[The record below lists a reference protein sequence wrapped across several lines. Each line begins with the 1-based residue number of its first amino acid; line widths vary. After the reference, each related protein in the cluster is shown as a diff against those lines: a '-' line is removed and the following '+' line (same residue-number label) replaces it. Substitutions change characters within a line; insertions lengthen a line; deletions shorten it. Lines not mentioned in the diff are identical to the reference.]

1 MALLAIMKTISDF
14 LSHLNP
20 SQRRAVEHHCGS
32 LLVVA
37 GAGSGKTRALTYR
50 IANLI
55 LKHKI
60 DPENILAVTFTNK
73 AAREMKER
81 IEKLFAEQI
90 VEKTTGKSF
99 ASLSPEEQTSWR
111 SRIYKEYIK
120 PIWVGTFHSLCARI
134 LRYDIEKYQDPKGR
148 KWSRNFSI
156 FDESDTRSLVKEIVT
171 KQLNLDEKKFDPS
184 SVRYA
189 ISNAKNLGLS
199 PQEFERDQPNFR
211 GRVIADV
218 YSRYQDALAENNALD
233 FDDLIAVPVRLFE
246 QNESVLGY
254 WHRRFQHILV
264 DEYQDTNRIQYDLIR
279 LLVTN
284 GESPKKFNDW
294 SSRSVFVVGDVDQA
308 IYSFRMADFRILLEF
323 QEDFGD
329 GLPDE
334 KTQTMVK
341 LEENYRSRENILQ
354 AANQLIEN
362 NTQRIDKIL
371 RATRGEGEPI
381 FLHRAE
387 NELEEA
393 DFVLQQIRQ
402 LERQNN
408 DFNLGDFAILYRT
421 NAQSR
426 PFEDVLLRSG
436 IPYTMVGGLKF
447 YDRKEIKD
455 SLAYLR
461 LIVNPDDGV
470 SLLRVINTPRRGIG
484 KTTIDNLVNAA
495 RELSIPLWEIISDE
509 VSVNNLAGRAAK
521 SINNFCQ
528 LIQKWQT
535 QLEVLPAS
543 QIVQGIMEDSGYIDD
558 LKKQGTD
565 EAQDRLQ
572 NVVELFN
579 AVKQF
584 EEENDEPSLGNF
596 LENASLS
603 SDLDNLEDGEK
614 AVSLMTL
621 HSAKG
626 LEFPVVFLVG
636 MEQGL
641 LPHTRSLDDP
651 EGLEEERRLCYVGIT
666 RAQERL
672 YLTCARERRLWGER
686 APAISS
692 QFLKELPKELVSSK
706 VDIGVRSNRTNL
718 TSKSQIEK
726 PKTKSNNTSTTT
738 GQGWKKG
745 DRVVHKTFGVGEI
758 SHVFGTGNKLCLAI
772 KFPSVG
778 QKIIDPKIATLQ
790 KVL

>member
-1 MALLAIMKTISDF
+1 MTTISDF

-90 VEKTTGKSF
+90 VEKTTGKTF
-99 ASLSPEEQTSWR
+99 ASLSPEEQTHWR

-120 PIWVGTFHSLCARI
+120 PLWVGTFHSLCARI

-148 KWSRNFSI
+148 KWNRNFSI
-156 FDESDTRSLVKEIVT
+156 FDESDTRSLVKDIVT

-218 YSRYQDALAENNALD
+218 YSRYQDALVENNALD

-284 GESPKKFNDW
+284 GENPKKFNDW
-294 SSRSVFVVGDVDQA
+294 SNRSVFVVGDVDQA

-334 KTQTMVK
+334 KTQSMVK

-381 FLHRAE
+381 FLHRAD
-387 NELEEA
+387 NELDEA

-402 LERQNN
+402 LERQDNGF
-408 DFNLGDFAILYRT
+408 DLGDFAILYRT

-426 PFEDVLLRSG
+426 PFEDALLRSG

-461 LIVNPDDGV
+461 LIVNPNDTV

-484 KTTIDNLVNAA
+484 KTTIDNLVVAA

-521 SINNFCQ
+521 SINSFCQ
-528 LIQKWQT
+528 LIQKWQM

-584 EEENDEPSLGNF
+584 EEENDEPNLGNF

-603 SDLDNLEDGEK
+603 SDLDNLEDGQK

-651 EGLEEERRLCYVGIT
+651 AALEEERRLCYVGIT

-672 YLTCARERRLWGER
+672 YLSYARERRLWGER

-692 QFLKELPKELVSSK
+692 QFLKELPKELLSSK
-706 VDIGVRSNRTNL
+706 IDVGVRSNYTNL
-718 TSKSQIEK
+718 TAKSTIEQSKA
-726 PKTKSNNTSTTT
+726 KSNNTPITP

-790 KVL
+790 KVN

>member
-1 MALLAIMKTISDF
+1 MTTISDF

-55 LKHKI
+55 LKHRI

-90 VEKTTGKSF
+90 AEKTTGKLF
-99 ASLSPEEQTSWR
+99 ASLSPEQQTSWR

-120 PIWVGTFHSLCARI
+120 PLWVGTFHSLCARI

-148 KWSRNFSI
+148 KWNRNFSI

-171 KQLNLDEKKFDPS
+171 KQLNLDDKKFDPT

-189 ISNAKNLGLS
+189 ISNAKNRGLS
-199 PQEFERDQPNFR
+199 PQEFEREQSNFR

-233 FDDLIAVPVRLFE
+233 FDDLIAVPVRLLE

-284 GESPKKFNDW
+284 GENPKKFDKW
-294 SSRSVFVVGDVDQA
+294 QSRSVFVVGDVDQA

-329 GLPDE
+329 GLSDE
-334 KTQTMVK
+334 KTQSMVK
-341 LEENYRSRENILQ
+341 LEDNYRSRENILQ
-354 AANQLIEN
+354 AANHLIEN

-381 FLHRAE
+381 FLHRAD
-387 NELEEA
+387 NELDEA

-402 LERQNN
+402 LERQDNG
-408 DFNLGDFAILYRT
+408 FELGDFAILYRT

-426 PFEDVLLRSG
+426 PFEDALLRSG

-461 LIVNPDDGV
+461 LIVNPNDSV

-495 RELSIPLWEIISDE
+495 RELTIPLWEIISDE

-521 SINNFCQ
+521 SINSFCQ

-543 QIVQGIMEDSGYIDD
+543 QIVQGIMEDSSYIDD

-565 EAQDRLQ
+565 ESQDRLQ

-584 EEENDEPSLGNF
+584 EEENDEPTLGSF

-603 SDLDNLEDGEK
+603 SDLDNLEDGQQ

-641 LPHTRSLDDP
+641 LPHNRSLDDP

-672 YLTCARERRLWGER
+672 YLSCARERRLWGER
-686 APAISS
+686 APAVSS
-692 QFLKELPKELVSSK
+692 QFLKELPKELLSSK
-706 VDIGVRSNRTNL
+706 VDLGLRSNQKSST
-718 TSKSQIEK
+718 TKSQTEK
-726 PKTKSNNTSTTT
+726 PKTKSANSSATTA
-738 GQGWKKG
+738 QGWKKG

-758 SHVFGTGNKLCLAI
+758 SHVFGSGNKLCIAV
-772 KFPSVG
+772 KFNSVG
-778 QKIIDPKIATLQ
+778 QKILDPKIAPLQ
-790 KVL
+790 KVQ

>member
-1 MALLAIMKTISDF
+1 MTTISDF

-99 ASLSPEEQTSWR
+99 ASLSPEEQTHWR
-111 SRIYKEYIK
+111 SRIYKQYIK
-120 PIWVGTFHSLCARI
+120 PLWVGTFHSLCARI
-134 LRYDIEKYQDPKGR
+134 LRYDIEKYQDAKGR
-148 KWSRNFSI
+148 KWNRNFSI

-171 KQLNLDEKKFDPS
+171 KQLNLDDKKFDPS

-199 PQEFERDQPNFR
+199 PQEFEKEQPNFR

-233 FDDLIAVPVRLFE
+233 FDDLILVPVRLFQ

-264 DEYQDTNRIQYDLIR
+264 DEYQDTNRIQYELIR

-284 GESPKKFNDW
+284 GENPKKFDNW
-294 SSRSVFVVGDVDQA
+294 ESRSVFVVGDVDQA

-334 KTQTMVK
+334 KTQSMVK

-387 NELEEA
+387 NELDEA

-402 LERQNN
+402 LSRQDNG
-408 DFNLGDFAILYRT
+408 FNLGDFAILYRT

-426 PFEDVLLRSG
+426 PFEDALLRSG

-455 SLAYLR
+455 ALAYLR
-461 LIVNPDDGV
+461 LIVNPNDTV

-484 KTTIDNLVNAA
+484 KTTIDNLVVAA
-495 RELSIPLWEIISDE
+495 RELTIPLWEIISDE

-521 SINNFCQ
+521 SINSFCQ
-528 LIQKWQT
+528 LIQKWQM

-572 NVVELFN
+572 NVFELLN

-603 SDLDNLEDGEK
+603 SDLDNLEEGEK

-672 YLTCARERRLWGER
+672 YLSYARERRLWGER
-686 APAISS
+686 APAINS
-692 QFLKELPKELVSSK
+692 QFLKELPKELLSSK
-706 VDIGVRSNRTNL
+706 IDVGVRSDRTNL
-718 TSKSQIEK
+718 TAKSQIEK
-726 PKTKSNNTSTTT
+726 PNSTPTTS

-758 SHVFGTGNKLCLAI
+758 SHVFGSGNKLCIAV

-778 QKIIDPKIATLQ
+778 QKILDPKIAPLQ
-790 KVL
+790 KVQ

>member
-1 MALLAIMKTISDF
+1 MKTISDF

-99 ASLSPEEQTSWR
+99 TSLSPEEQTSWR

-284 GESPKKFNDW
+284 GENPKKFNDW

-381 FLHRAE
+381 FLHRAD

-558 LKKQGTD
+558 LKKQGSD

-584 EEENDEPSLGNF
+584 EEENDEASLGNF

-692 QFLKELPKELVSSK
+692 QFLKELPKELLSSK
-706 VDIGVRSNRTNL
+706 VDIGVRSNGTNL